1 MRYIQRVL
9 ETRRYW
15 YLLEEIMLNVKV
27 LSLMMMSTGREVVR
41 MIVSINRL
49 K

>member
-1 MRYIQRVL
+1 MRYIQRVM

-27 LSLMMMSTGREVVR
+27 LSLMMMFTGREVVR

-49 K
+49 Q

>member
-27 LSLMMMSTGREVVR
+27 LSLMMMFTGREVVR

-49 K
+49 Q